1 MRSVHVAAGVAL
13 ILGLDILPAAA
24 RPATYRMTCASAQR
38 LVQQQGG
45 VVLDTSPTTFDRYVA
60 DVRFC
65 MPQQALR
72 PQWVPAKDN
81 PQCFIGYTCI
91 DPELGWR
98 RWGF

>member
-1 MRSVHVAAGVAL
+1 MRSLHVAAGVAL
-13 ILGLDILPAAA
+13 ILGLNVLPAVA